1 MTQGEAV
8 AKAHRLWLEDKLT
21 GELTFVYRHG
31 RVQHIRHGRIDFVD
45 GEGKSTRRTDVPP
58 CPACGEPM
66 RSRDGGALFVCEGC
80 SVKRTE
86 NQLKV
91 IRP

>member
-8 AKAHRLWLEDKLT
+8 AKAHRLWLEEKRSGFLIFD
-21 GELTFVYRHG
+21 YRGGVVKGIEHQ
-31 RVQHIRHGRIDFVD
+31 VKEYL
-45 GEGKSTRRTDVPP
+45 EGKSARRVDVPP
-58 CPACGEPM
+58 CPVCGEPM

-86 NQLKV
+86 AQLRSVK
-91 IRP
+91 

>member
-8 AKAHRLWLEDKLT
+8 AKAHRQWTEDKLT

-31 RVQHIRHGRIDFVD
+31 RVQHVRHGRIDFVD
-45 GEGKSTRRTDVPP
+45 GEGKSARGAPVPP

-66 RSRDGGALFVCEGC
+66 RSRDGGCMWGCEACG
-80 SVKRTE
+80 VKRTE
-86 NQLKV
+86 SQLKA